1 MAWVSR
7 CSASLLVSLHLCS
20 YEAPS
25 LTCAATL
32 ILLETAPIGFNNV
45 GWKYYLLI
53 ICWSVFFIPGK
64 FPIEIHSS
72 GNQLIQFS
80 VIYFFFPET
89 ARLTLEE
96 IAKNFGEEV
105 AVNLTDATDEEKA
118 QLDHK
123 LVQSGGEVPPTDE
136 SETST
141 KGEGL
146 STVQPAPMDE
156 QNAPPKP

>member
-1 MAWVSR
+1 M
-7 CSASLLVSLHLCS
+7 SLHLLS
-20 YEAPS
+20 YEAPP
-25 LTCAATL
+25 LTCPATL

-45 GWKYYLLI
+45 GWKYYLVI
-53 ICWSVFFIPGK
+53 ICWSAFFIPGK
-64 FPIEIHSS
+64 IPIDLHSS
-72 GNQLIQFS
+72 DNQLIRLS

-118 QLDHK
+118 QLDRK
-123 LVQSGGEVPPTDE
+123 LAHNGGEVPPTDE

-141 KGEGL
+141 KAENL
-146 STVQPAPMDE
+146 DTVQPAPMDE
-156 QNAPPKP
+156 QNAAPPKQ